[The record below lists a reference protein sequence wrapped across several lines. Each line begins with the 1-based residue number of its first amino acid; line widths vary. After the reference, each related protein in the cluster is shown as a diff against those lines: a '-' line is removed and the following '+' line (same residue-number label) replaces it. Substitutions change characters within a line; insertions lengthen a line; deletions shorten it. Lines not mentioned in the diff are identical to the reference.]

1 MNRRVVVTGMG
12 TISPVG
18 LNVSTAWEALIAGKS
33 GVGRITSFDPSALK
47 TQIAAQVKGFD
58 PTRFMDTKEARR
70 LDPYIHYAWAATV
83 EALADSGLDLAH
95 EDRERIGVIVGSAV
109 GGIQTLL
116 SQYDVLQQRG
126 PRRLSPFFI
135 PAMLVDSAGGQ
146 IAIQLGIR
154 GPNMAVISACA
165 TGTSAVGEAAEVVGR
180 GDADIMIAGGAEAAL
195 VMLTVGGFDVMGAMS
210 TRNDNPEGACRPFDA
225 NRDGFLMGEGAA
237 ILIVEALDHA
247 LARGARIYG
256 EVLGYGGSA
265 DAYHMAAPAENGEGA
280 VVAMKLAIRKA
291 GIEVEEID
299 YINAHGTA
307 TKLNDKGETTAIK
320 AVLGAHAYRVAIS
333 STKSMTA
340 HLLGGAGTF
349 EALVCLKAL
358 NEGIIPPTINYE
370 TPDPECDLDYTP
382 NVARRLP
389 IRVALSNSFGFG
401 GHNASIVLRR
411 WVQPE
416 NAAVTGTAQG

>member
-1 MNRRVVVTGMG
+1 MG

-18 LNVSTAWEALIAGKS
+18 LNVPTAWEALIAGKS
-33 GVGRITSFDPSALK
+33 GVGRITSFDPFPLK

-109 GGIQTLL
+109 GGIQTML

-126 PRRLSPFFI
+126 PRRLGPFFI

-237 ILIVEALDHA
+237 ILIVEALD
-247 LARGARIYG
+247 R
-256 EVLGYGGSA
+256 VL
-265 DAYHMAAPAENGEGA
+265 
-280 VVAMKLAIRKA
+280 
-291 GIEVEEID
+291 
-299 YINAHGTA
+299 T
-307 TKLNDKGETTAIK
+307 
-320 AVLGAHAYRVAIS
+320 
-333 STKSMTA
+333 
-340 HLLGGAGTF
+340 
-349 EALVCLKAL
+349 CL
-358 NEGIIPPTINYE
+358 
-370 TPDPECDLDYTP
+370 D
-382 NVARRLP
+382 V
-389 IRVALSNSFGFG
+389 
-401 GHNASIVLRR
+401 
-411 WVQPE
+411 
-416 NAAVTGTAQG
+416 